1 MSAYINRSTRLRRP
15 EQGVVL
21 VVALVVLVAMAMAG
35 IAMMRQITGA
45 LGVAGNLAF
54 KQTATSAGDVGL
66 EAARAWLLNKTNT
79 QSSELLVAD
88 IAPAYFSSWSATENP
103 VEAVWNDTNS
113 MLATPADGD
122 STGNVVRY
130 KIHRLC
136 STAGLAVT
144 DPNNSCVILTSTGSG
159 ATKQVFRDGDAPFSQ
174 VSQPYYRVTAQVIGP
189 RNTVSYVQMIMY

>member
-1 MSAYINRSTRLRRP
+1 MKQPVPFGRHANRQR
-15 EQGVVL
+15 GVVL
-21 VVALVVLVAMAMAG
+21 IVALVVLVAMAMAG

-45 LGVAGNLAF
+45 LGIAGNLAF

-66 EAARAWLLNKTNT
+66 EAARTWLVNKTTT
-79 QSSELLVAD
+79 QTSDQLIAD
-88 IAPAYFSSWSATENP
+88 IAPAYFSSWAATENP
-103 VEAVWNDTNS
+103 ITAVWNDSNS
-113 MLATPADGD
+113 VLATPTTGD

-136 STAGLAVT
+136 SSAGLAVT
-144 DPNNSCVILTSTGSG
+144 DPLNSCVILTSTGSG
-159 ATKQVFRDGDAPFSQ
+159 STKQVFRDGDAPLSQ

>member
-1 MSAYINRSTRLRRP
+1 MNISSRRNGATGRR

-54 KQTATSAGDVGL
+54 KQTATSAGDAGL
-66 EAARAWLLNKTNT
+66 EAARAWLVSKTNT
-79 QSSELLVAD
+79 QTSEQLIAD
-88 IAPAYFSSWSATENP
+88 IAPGYYASWAAGDNP
-103 VEAVWNDTNS
+103 VEALWNDANS
-113 MLATPADGD
+113 VLVTPTDGD
-122 STGNVVRY
+122 NTGNVVRY

-136 STAGLAVT
+136 STAGLPVT
-144 DPNNSCVILTSTGSG
+144 DPNNKCVILTTTGTG
-159 ATKQVFRDGDAPFSQ
+159 ATKQTFRDGDAPFSQ